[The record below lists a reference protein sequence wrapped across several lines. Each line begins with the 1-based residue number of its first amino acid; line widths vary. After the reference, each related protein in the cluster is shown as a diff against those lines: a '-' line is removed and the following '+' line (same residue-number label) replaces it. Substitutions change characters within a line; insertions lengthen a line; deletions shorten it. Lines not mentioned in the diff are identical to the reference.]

1 MNKLLLATLTL
12 TASLFA
18 TEIPVEKV
26 ELHTFNKSVELN
38 AQVIQLSN
46 AQQSITSLVAG
57 HLEKYYVKPAQRVKE
72 GQRVA
77 LIESIVV
84 SKMSADYLALKKQL
98 NAADKN
104 YKATKSLYEKG
115 MTSMQELN
123 NQEIKR
129 SRINAQLTALESQLA
144 TVGINATELKEATAN
159 FVLYAHSAG
168 TVSALLKPLHSSVS
182 VSEPV
187 ISIVKNQAYYIKSF
201 LPIEYATKVNVGDKI
216 VVNYGGKNIV
226 THITQILP
234 KVDEV
239 TQRVVVLSSVDE
251 KIEHLFLNTY
261 IKSTV
266 YFGDALKYKAVKKS
280 ALSFF
285 NNEWVVF
292 VPKMEEEHHEED
304 QGELSE
310 AQEKDHLGGSGH
322 DEHSEEK
329 HHDEEGHD
337 EHGEEDGHDDHE
349 EGEGEHHEEH
359 EAPYT
364 LKVVKIVTSDEE
376 YVAVDGLELGE
387 QYVSDKSYYVKSMIL
402 KGSLG
407 GHGH

>member
-1 MNKLLLATLTL
+1 MNKLLLAILTL
-12 TASLFA
+12 ASSLLA
-18 TEIPVEKV
+18 TEIPIEKV
-26 ELHTFNKSVELN
+26 QLHKFNKSVELN

-84 SKMSADYLALKKQL
+84 SKMSADFLALKKQL
-98 NAADKN
+98 NASDKN
-104 YKATKSLYEKG
+104 YNATKNLYEKG
-115 MTSMQELN
+115 MTSMQALN

-129 SRINAQLTALESQLA
+129 SKINAQLTALESQLD
-144 TVGINATELKEATAN
+144 TLGIDASSLKVATAN
-159 FVLYAHSAG
+159 FILRAHSAG
-168 TVSALLKPLHSSVS
+168 VVSALLKPLHSSVN
-182 VSEPV
+182 VSDSV
-187 ISIVKNQAYYIKSF
+187 ISIVKNQAYYVKSF
-201 LPIEYATKVNVGDKI
+201 LPLEYATKVSVGDKI
-216 VVNYGGKNIV
+216 VVNYADKDIV

-234 KVDEV
+234 KVDET

-251 KIEHLFLNTY
+251 KVESLFLNTY
-261 IKSTV
+261 LKSTV
-266 YFGDALKYKAVKKS
+266 YFGDALTYTAVKKS

-292 VPKMEEEHHEED
+292 VPKIEEEHHEE
-304 QGELSE
+304 
-310 AQEKDHLGGSGH
+310 A
-322 DEHSEEK
+322 
-329 HHDEEGHD
+329 GHD
-337 EHGEEDGHDDHE
+337 EHGEEHEEEGHDNHEDGEDEDHE
-349 EGEGEHHEEH
+349 EY

-364 LKVVKIVTSDEE
+364 LAVVKIIAEDND
-376 YVAVDGLELGE
+376 YVAVEGLGE
-387 QYVSDKSYYVKSMIL
+387 GEEYVSDKAYYVKSMIL

>member
-1 MNKLLLATLTL
+1 MNKLLLITLTI
-12 TASLFA
+12 ASTLFA
-18 TEIPVEKV
+18 LEIPVEKV
-26 ELHTFNKSVELN
+26 EVHTFNKSVELN

-104 YKATKSLYEKG
+104 YKATKNLYTKG

-123 NQEIKR
+123 NQEIKH
-129 SRINAQLTALESQLA
+129 SKVNAQLTALESQLSTLGIKA
-144 TVGINATELKEATAN
+144 DELTVATAN
-159 FVLYAHSAG
+159 FVLYAHSSG
-168 TVSALLKPLHSSVS
+168 TVSALLKPLHSSVT

-187 ISIVKNQAYYIKSF
+187 LSIVKNQAYYIKSF
-201 LPIEYATKVNVGDKI
+201 LPVSYATKVNVGDKI
-216 VVNYGGKNIV
+216 VVEYAGKNIV

-239 TQRVVVLSSVDE
+239 TQRVVVLSNVDE
-251 KIEHLFLNTY
+251 KVESLFINTY
-261 IKSTV
+261 LKSTV
-266 YFGDALKYKAVKKS
+266 YFGDAMKHNAVKKS

-292 VPKMEEEHHEED
+292 VPNEEEEHHEEAGHDEHGDEHIEEPHED
-304 QGELSE
+304 QGELSK
-310 AQEKDHLGGSGH
+310 AQERDHLGGS
-322 DEHSEEK
+322 
-329 HHDEEGHD
+329 
-337 EHGEEDGHDDHE
+337 E
-349 EGEGEHHEEH
+349 EGEHGEHHEED

-364 LKVVKIVTSDEE
+364 LKVVEIVTEDEN
-376 YVAVDGLELGE
+376 YVAVNGLEQGE
-387 QYVSDKSYYVKSMIL
+387 EYVSDKAYYVKSMIL